1 MLSVMVGSVC
11 SGVAERMRRWE
22 PGHDTHL
29 VEAGGQARL
38 LGGGED
44 ERLVVTLDHLVRDP
58 LEVPRPLADAVRP
71 HRHLDHVVLAHGA
84 QRLGRGVVG
93 GSGVLQEADG
103 LLPPRCILIPD
114 IQDIYLYLIVIHLS
128 RGEGVDHEAEGGGLA
143 LGLLPAPAL
152 ALVQRQVADGVVGL
166 PLVVQVSQL
175 LERHAACSRGKIF
188 YVEKKY
194 LKLTVIK
201 NKYCQR
207 TY

>member
-1 MLSVMVGSVC
+1 MYFN
-11 SGVAERMRRWE
+11 
-22 PGHDTHL
+22 
-29 VEAGGQARL
+29 
-38 LGGGED
+38 
-44 ERLVVTLDHLVRDP
+44 
-58 LEVPRPLADAVRP
+58 PRYSR
-71 HRHLDHVVLAHGA
+71 
-84 QRLGRGVVG
+84 
-93 GSGVLQEADG
+93 
-103 LLPPRCILIPD
+103 
-114 IQDIYLYLIVIHLS
+114 YLYLIVIHLS

-175 LERHAACSRGKIF
+175 LERHAACSRVKIF

-194 LKLTVIK
+194 LKLIVIK

>member
-1 MLSVMVGSVC
+1 MGSVC

-103 LLPPRCILIPD
+103 LLPPRCILTPD
-114 IQDIYLYLIVIHLS
+114 IQDICI
-128 RGEGVDHEAEGGGLA
+128 
-143 LGLLPAPAL
+143 
-152 ALVQRQVADGVVGL
+152 
-166 PLVVQVSQL
+166 
-175 LERHAACSRGKIF
+175 
-188 YVEKKY
+188 
-194 LKLTVIK
+194 
-201 NKYCQR
+201 
-207 TY
+207 

>member
-1 MLSVMVGSVC
+1 METFLMQWRGGRGWGDGSL
-11 SGVAERMRRWE
+11 GT
-22 PGHDTHL
+22 THL

-44 ERLVVTLDHLVRDP
+44 ERLVVTLDHLVRDT

-103 LLPPRCILIPD
+103 LLPPRCILILD
-114 IQDIYLYLIVIHLS
+114 IQDISCIHLS
-128 RGEGVDHEAEGGGLA
+128 GGEGVDHEAEGGGLA
-143 LGLLPAPAL
+143 LWLLPAPAL

-188 YVEKKY
+188 
-194 LKLTVIK
+194 
-201 NKYCQR
+201 
-207 TY
+207 